1 MYNTYVYIYIYYI
14 YIYIYMYGYMYIHTC
29 NNVYMFILWYIS
41 SILDSLTC
49 FVSECAESVLI
60 RLFVWVVVGSS
71 EAVGP
76 SPSGVSNGYG

>member
-1 MYNTYVYIYIYYI
+1 
-14 YIYIYMYGYMYIHTC
+14 MYGYMYIHTC